1 LVCQFNDV
9 IYLKCGIVLSKPLF
23 DNHLCLSVILK
34 TLTLT
39 GQEFLEVQEK
49 MEITGSEV
57 RAVGWMI
64 KQLPAELLQE
74 SCVA

>member
-1 LVCQFNDV
+1 MGLE
-9 IYLKCGIVLSKPLF
+9 PLC
-23 DNHLCLSVILK
+23 DNNLCLSVILK

-57 RAVGWMI
+57 RT
-64 KQLPAELLQE
+64 PAGDLLSVE
-74 SCVA
+74 PCVA